1 MMNKCWDKFTTSIV
15 TTYTPDFFS
24 ELVATDWPPPPPV
37 NLATVQIF
45 GLTKTTFRSRLLSA
59 PVTLSPGRSR
69 TVWIMKAMIS
79 ESSRLSCK
87 RPGAAPLKNEKA
99 GLFCCSQ
106 ISPLLKNPIKRQ
118 KKVTFPFTAMTHGG
132 SEAPVR
138 SEMGGPLMRPVRGG
152 FDPGGEEL
160 LIDWTS
166 TTSPALCQSPKDSF
180 LSCSLFLWPPVIAR
194 FQKRSVPSHCPHL
207 TSLPWSW
214 QPRRRGGTRSIRRPC
229 VAAISRSHLSCRHLF
244 SPHPSCFLSFLSSSS
259 SLRLFCLYL
268 LPPPSPSSPQM

>member
-1 MMNKCWDKFTTSIV
+1 M
-15 TTYTPDFFS
+15 
-24 ELVATDWPPPPPV
+24 WPRTLLISSLNWRRRNLLPPV

-45 GLTKTTFRSRLLSA
+45 GLTKTTFRSRCLSA

-138 SEMGGPLMRPVRGG
+138 SEMGGPLMRPVRGVSTR
-152 FDPGGEEL
+152 EERSYWL
-160 LIDWTS
+160 TE
-166 TTSPALCQSPKDSF
+166 PALRLRHSVNHQRT
-180 LSCSLFLWPPVIAR
+180 LFLV
-194 FQKRSVPSHCPHL
+194 V
-207 TSLPWSW
+207 
-214 QPRRRGGTRSIRRPC
+214 
-229 VAAISRSHLSCRHLF
+229 LF
-244 SPHPSCFLSFLSSSS
+244 SRGHQW
-259 SLRLFCLYL
+259 
-268 LPPPSPSSPQM
+268 SPGSRNALCRAAALI